1 VPAGNAR
8 LADIMRRYA
17 FLILPSH
24 NRVYADAA
32 PALAR
37 AELAVLSA
45 ALPDGAISEES
56 VAETVIGGV
65 PYVTFERDDMSE
77 RDAALL
83 ANLSSLYALFEVTGE
98 LLRPVELRRLDRFD
112 DDLLTI
118 LKYPG
123 KTNEQF
129 TKLLLN
135 VTLASSAFAG
145 ELSSPVAADPVAAD
159 IGAAEPAAADL
170 GGRRL
175 AVLDPL
181 CGRGTTLNQALMYGF
196 DAYGADID
204 ARDVE
209 AYAVFI
215 QRWLKDK
222 RLKHRADFSPVRRDR
237 KVVARRLTAE
247 FAATKDEYKA
257 GDVQRLEVVEADT
270 TRIGEFFRAASADL
284 VVADLPYG
292 VQHGSHGSHGA
303 GRPGGDRA
311 AARGGDPASRRGDQA
326 PRGGGQAPG
335 RVDQAPRAGDRT
347 AGDGGRTLARSPL
360 DLLRAAAPAWARAL
374 RPGGALGISWNT
386 HVARREDAAAALADA
401 GLEVVDS
408 AAYRAFRH
416 RVDQA
421 ITRDILVA
429 RKPQAEAT
437 GRPVAAS

>member
-1 VPAGNAR
+1 MN
-8 LADIMRRYA
+8 RYA

-32 PALAR
+32 PGLAR

-45 ALPDGAISEES
+45 ALPDGGIAEES

-65 PYVTFERDDMSE
+65 PYVTFEAGELSQ
-77 RDAALL
+77 RDADLL
-83 ANLSSLYALFEVTGE
+83 ANLSSLYALFEVTDGG
-98 LLRPVELRRLDRFD
+98 LLRPVSLRRLDRFD

-135 VTLASSAFAG
+135 VTLASSAFADEAG
-145 ELSSPVAADPVAAD
+145 S
-159 IGAAEPAAADL
+159 
-170 GGRRL
+170 RRL

-209 AYAVFI
+209 AYAVFV

-222 RLKHRADFSPVRRDR
+222 RLKHQADFSPVRRDR
-237 KVVARRLTAE
+237 RVVARRLQAE

-270 TRIGEFFRAASADL
+270 TRIGEFFRRAFADL

-292 VQHGSHGSHGA
+292 VQHGSHA
-303 GRPGGDRA
+303 GGRA
-311 AARGGDPASRRGDQA
+311 
-326 PRGGGQAPG
+326 GGG
-335 RVDQAPRAGDRT
+335 PRAK
-347 AGDGGRTLARSPL
+347 GGGSSLARNPL
-360 DLLRAAAPAWARAL
+360 DLLREAAPVLAKAL

-386 HVARREDAAAALADA
+386 LVARREDAAAALAGA
-401 GLEVVDS
+401 GLEVLDS
-408 AAYRAFRH
+408 APYRAFRH

-421 ITRDILVA
+421 ITRDILIA
-429 RKPQAEAT
+429 RTT
-437 GRPVAAS
+437 GGPRHAS

>member
-1 VPAGNAR
+1 M
-8 LADIMRRYA
+8 IQYA

-45 ALPDGAISEES
+45 ALPDGAIDADS
-56 VAETVIGGV
+56 VAETVIGGA
-65 PYVTFERDDMSE
+65 PYVTFDSGELSE
-77 RDAALL
+77 RDASLL
-83 ANLSSLYALFEVTGE
+83 ANLSSLYVLFEVTGE
-98 LLRPVELRRLDRFD
+98 SLRPVPLHRLDRYD

-135 VTLASSAFAG
+135 V
-145 ELSSPVAADPVAAD
+145 
-159 IGAAEPAAADL
+159 
-170 GGRRL
+170 
-175 AVLDPL
+175 LDPL

-196 DAYGADID
+196 DARGADID

-222 RLKHRADFSPVRRDR
+222 RLKHQADFSPVRRDR

-292 VQHGSHGSHGA
+292 VQHGSHG
-303 GRPGGDRA
+303 GR
-311 AARGGDPASRRGDQA
+311 
-326 PRGGGQAPG
+326 
-335 RVDQAPRAGDRT
+335 
-347 AGDGGRTLARSPL
+347 AGDGGGNTLARSPL
-360 DLLRAAAPAWARAL
+360 ELLRVATPAWVKAL

-386 HVARREDAAAALADA
+386 HVARREDVAEALAAA
-401 GLEVVDS
+401 GLQVLDDGP
-408 AAYRAFRH
+408 YRAFRH

-421 ITRDILVA
+421 ITRDILIA
-429 RKPQAEAT
+429 RKPAGALSRAT
-437 GRPVAAS
+437 GRGAAAS

>member
-1 VPAGNAR
+1 
-8 LADIMRRYA
+8 MSRYA

-32 PALAR
+32 PAMAR

-45 ALPDGAISEES
+45 ALPDGVITDGS
-56 VAETVIGGV
+56 VAETAIGGV
-65 PYVTFERDDMSE
+65 PYVTFEADGLSDA
-77 RDAALL
+77 DAALL
-83 ANLSSLYALFEVTGE
+83 ANLSSLYALFEVTGTAGTE
-98 LLRPVELRRLDRFD
+98 LLRPVPLRRLDRYD

-135 VTLASSAFAG
+135 VTLASSAFAA
-145 ELSSPVAADPVAAD
+145 EL
-159 IGAAEPAAADL
+159 GAPGD
-170 GGRRL
+170 RRL
-175 AVLDPL
+175 AVLDPV

-196 DAYGADID
+196 DAYGADLD
-204 ARDVE
+204 GRDIE

-222 RLKHRADFSPVRRDR
+222 RLKHQADFSPVRRDR
-237 KVVARRLTAE
+237 RIVARRLTAQ

-257 GDVQRLEVVEADT
+257 DDVQRLEVLEVDT
-270 TRIGEFFRAASADL
+270 TRIGEFFRKASADL

-292 VQHGSHGSHGA
+292 IQHGSHA
-303 GRPGGDRA
+303 
-311 AARGGDPASRRGDQA
+311 
-326 PRGGGQAPG
+326 GGGA
-335 RVDQAPRAGDRT
+335 RKALV
-347 AGDGGRTLARSPL
+347 RSPL
-360 DLLRAAAPAWARAL
+360 DLLRTAAPAWVKAL

-386 HVARREDAAAALADA
+386 LVARREDAAEVLTTA
-401 GLEVVDS
+401 GLQVLDS
-408 AAYRAFRH
+408 APYHAFRH

-429 RKPQAEAT
+429 R
-437 GRPVAAS
+437 RPADQ

>member
-1 VPAGNAR
+1 MN
-8 LADIMRRYA
+8 RYA

-45 ALPDGAISEES
+45 ALPDAVIDQES
-56 VAETVIGGV
+56 VAEAVIGGV
-65 PYVTFERDDMSE
+65 PYVTFEAGELSP
-77 RDAALL
+77 RDAGLL
-83 ANLSSLYALFEVTGE
+83 ANLSALYALFEVTDGE
-98 LLRPVELRRLDRFD
+98 LLRPVPLRRLDRFD

-118 LKYPG
+118 LKYSG

-129 TKLLLN
+129 TRLLLN
-135 VTLASSAFAG
+135 VTLASSEFAG
-145 ELSSPVAADPVAAD
+145 DLAAP
-159 IGAAEPAAADL
+159 

-222 RLKHRADFSPVRRDR
+222 RLKHQADFSPVRRDR

-257 GDVQRLEVVEADT
+257 GDVQRLEVIETDT
-270 TRIGEFFRAASADL
+270 TRAGEFFRAASADL
-284 VVADLPYG
+284 VVTDLPYG
-292 VQHGSHGSHGA
+292 VQHGSHAGGRAGGPRGADA
-303 GRPGGDRA
+303 GR
-311 AARGGDPASRRGDQA
+311 S
-326 PRGGGQAPG
+326 
-335 RVDQAPRAGDRT
+335 
-347 AGDGGRTLARSPL
+347 LARSPL
-360 DLLRAAAPAWARAL
+360 DLLRESAPAWARAL

-386 HVARREDAAAALADA
+386 LVARREDAAAALAAA
-401 GLEVVDS
+401 GLEVLDS
-408 AAYRAFRH
+408 APYRAFRH

-421 ITRDILVA
+421 ITRDILIA
-429 RKPQAEAT
+429 R
-437 GRPVAAS
+437 RPAS

>member
-1 VPAGNAR
+1 
-8 LADIMRRYA
+8 MSRYA
-17 FLILPSH
+17 FLVLPSH

-37 AELAVLSA
+37 AELAVLSS
-45 ALPDGAISEES
+45 ALPDGVIDADS

-65 PYVTFERDDMSE
+65 PYVTFEAGELPE
-77 RDAALL
+77 RDADLL

-145 ELSSPVAADPVAAD
+145 ELSSSGP
-159 IGAAEPAAADL
+159 

-175 AVLDPL
+175 SVLDPL

-270 TRIGEFFRAASADL
+270 TRIGEFFRSASADL

-292 VQHGSHGSHGA
+292 VQHGS
-303 GRPGGDRA
+303 
-311 AARGGDPASRRGDQA
+311 
-326 PRGGGQAPG
+326 RGGG
-335 RVDQAPRAGDRT
+335 RAGGEGPR
-347 AGDGGRTLARSPL
+347 GGGRTLARSPV
-360 DLLRAAAPAWARAL
+360 DLLRAAAPGWARAL

-386 HVARREDAAAALADA
+386 HVARREDAAGALAGA
-401 GLEVVDS
+401 GLQVLDS
-408 AAYRAFRH
+408 APYRAFRH

-421 ITRDILVA
+421 ITRDILIA
-429 RKPQAEAT
+429 RKPARGALT
-437 GRPVAAS
+437 

>member
-1 VPAGNAR
+1 
-8 LADIMRRYA
+8 
-17 FLILPSH
+17 
-24 NRVYADAA
+24 
-32 PALAR
+32 
-37 AELAVLSA
+37 
-45 ALPDGAISEES
+45 
-56 VAETVIGGV
+56 
-65 PYVTFERDDMSE
+65 
-77 RDAALL
+77 
-83 ANLSSLYALFEVTGE
+83 
-98 LLRPVELRRLDRFD
+98 VELRRLDRFD

-145 ELSSPVAADPVAAD
+145 ELSSPVAADLGAAD

-181 CGRGTTLNQALMYGF
+181 CGRGTTLNQALRYGF

-257 GDVQRLEVVEADT
+257 GDVQRLEVVEAET

-292 VQHGSHGSHGA
+292 VQHGSHGSHGSHGT

-311 AARGGDPASRRGDQA
+311 APRGGDQAPGRGDQTPRRGDQA
-326 PRGGGQAPG
+326 PRGGDEARRG
-335 RVDQAPRAGDRT
+335 GDRT

-401 GLEVVDS
+401 GLEVLDS

-429 RKPQAEAT
+429 RKPQVEAT

>member
-1 VPAGNAR
+1 
-8 LADIMRRYA
+8 MSRYA

-32 PALAR
+32 PGLAR

-45 ALPDGAISEES
+45 RLPDGGIDQDT
-56 VAETVIGGV
+56 VGETVIGGV
-65 PYVTFERDDMSE
+65 PYVTFEAGELSE
-77 RDAALL
+77 RDAGLL
-83 ANLSSLYALFEVTGE
+83 ANLSSLYALFEDAGGG
-98 LLRPVELRRLDRFD
+98 LLRPVSLRPLDRYD
-112 DDLLTI
+112 DDLLSI

-135 VTLASSAFAG
+135 VTLASSEFFLEAG
-145 ELSSPVAADPVAAD
+145 S
-159 IGAAEPAAADL
+159 
-170 GGRRL
+170 RRL

-222 RLKHRADFSPVRRDR
+222 RLKHQAGFNPVRRDR

-247 FAATKDEYKA
+247 FAASKDEYKA

-270 TRIGEFFRAASADL
+270 TRVVEFFRGESADL

-292 VQHGSHGSHGA
+292 VQHGSHASG
-303 GRPGGDRA
+303 
-311 AARGGDPASRRGDQA
+311 RGGGA
-326 PRGGGQAPG
+326 PRGG
-335 RVDQAPRAGDRT
+335 
-347 AGDGGRTLARSPL
+347 DGGRPLTRSPL
-360 DLLRAAAPAWARAL
+360 DLLRVAAPTWAKAL

-386 HVARREDAAAALADA
+386 FVARREDAAVALAEA
-401 GLEVVDS
+401 GLEVLDS
-408 AAYRAFRH
+408 APYQAFRH

-421 ITRDILVA
+421 ITRDILIA
-429 RKPQAEAT
+429 RKPA
-437 GRPVAAS
+437 G

>member
-1 VPAGNAR
+1 MNQ
-8 LADIMRRYA
+8 YA

-45 ALPDGAISEES
+45 ALPDAVIDQES
-56 VAETVIGGV
+56 VAEAVIGGV
-65 PYVTFERDDMSE
+65 PYVTFAAGELSRG
-77 RDAALL
+77 DAGLL
-83 ANLSSLYALFEVTGE
+83 ANLSALYALFEVTGAAGDE
-98 LLRPVELRRLDRFD
+98 RLRPVPLRRLDRYD

-145 ELSSPVAADPVAAD
+145 ELAC
-159 IGAAEPAAADL
+159 PA
-170 GGRRL
+170 GRRL

-196 DAYGADID
+196 DAYGTDID
-204 ARDVE
+204 TRDVE

-222 RLKHRADFSPVRRDR
+222 RLKHQAGFAPVRRDR
-237 KVVARRLTAE
+237 KVVARRLTAQ
-247 FAATKDEYKA
+247 FAAAKDAYKA
-257 GDVQRLEVVEADT
+257 GDGQRLEVIATDT
-270 TRIGEFFRAASADL
+270 ARVAEFFRAGSADL
-284 VVADLPYG
+284 VVTDLPYG
-292 VQHGSHGSHGA
+292 VQHGSHG
-303 GRPGGDRA
+303 GG
-311 AARGGDPASRRGDQA
+311 P
-326 PRGGGQAPG
+326 
-335 RVDQAPRAGDRT
+335 
-347 AGDGGRTLARSPL
+347 LARSPL
-360 DLLRAAAPAWARAL
+360 DLLRAAAPAWVRAL

-386 HVARREDAAAALADA
+386 LVARREDAAAALAAA
-401 GLEVVDS
+401 GLDVLDS
-408 AAYRAFRH
+408 APYRGFRH

-421 ITRDILVA
+421 ITRDILIA
-429 RKPQAEAT
+429 RKP
-437 GRPVAAS
+437 AA